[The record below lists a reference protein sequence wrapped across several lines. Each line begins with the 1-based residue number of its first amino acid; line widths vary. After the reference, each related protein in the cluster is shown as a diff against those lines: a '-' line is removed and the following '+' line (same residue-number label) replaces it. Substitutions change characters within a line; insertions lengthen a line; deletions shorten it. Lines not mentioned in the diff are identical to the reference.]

1 MLPSPPRLVT
11 LRPYPARSDM
21 SSQPSH
27 PHRRTREELQKY
39 YLDVLETEGYRP
51 ELDQDGDVRF
61 RHEGNSYFIE
71 VREDDPM
78 FFRVVMPNFWDI
90 ESPAERKRI
99 IEAANAACNEIK
111 VSKVFIV
118 RNDTWCAVEL
128 FLPSQEDFAP
138 LLQRCLLA
146 IRAAVNTF
154 TERMRNDSAPPAD
167 AGDDDDDE

>member
-1 MLPSPPRLVT
+1 
-11 LRPYPARSDM
+11 M
-21 SSQPSH
+21 SSQT
-27 PHRRTREELQKY
+27 PHRRTREELQKLY
-39 YLDVLETEGYRP
+39 MDALEQQGYRP

-90 ESPAERKRI
+90 ESPKERARI
-99 IEAANAACNEIK
+99 IEAANITCSDIK
-111 VSKVFIV
+111 VAKVFIV

-128 FLPSQEDFAP
+128 FLPEQELFAP
-138 LLQRCLLA
+138 ILQRCLIA

-154 TERMRNDSAPPAD
+154 TEHMRSQPKPPPLPGA
-167 AGDDDDDE
+167 DDDDDDDDFS